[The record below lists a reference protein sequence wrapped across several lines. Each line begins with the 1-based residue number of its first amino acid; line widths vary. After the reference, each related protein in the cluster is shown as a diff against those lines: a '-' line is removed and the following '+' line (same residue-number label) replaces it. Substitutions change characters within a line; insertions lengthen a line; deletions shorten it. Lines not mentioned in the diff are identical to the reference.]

1 MQAQSSV
8 PTKIKQAEP
17 FLSNQDDDE
26 RQLARAL
33 DGKNPT
39 DYYDIKYI
47 VRLQQ
52 PYSSQGSWED
62 YGNSLKRFY
71 EGKFFSSASDVGVMA
86 ESLNKFEVETFSN
99 TKDYVKQYFG
109 LMWKLISALSL
120 VKKPNY
126 IDLLQFLTEDGRQ
139 AKGKFE
145 IEFSKAAAN
154 CLEEIFK

>member
-1 MQAQSSV
+1 M
-8 PTKIKQAEP
+8 KQAGP
-17 FLSNQDDDE
+17 FVSNQDDDE
-26 RQLARAL
+26 RQVARAL

-99 TKDYVKQYFG
+99 TTDDEVKQFNFSR
-109 LMWKLISALSL
+109 MWKLISALSL